1 MKNIDNLKDAWL
13 NIDVDEE
20 LLFNP
25 LEYTYSLAG
34 EDKTQLPE
42 KLAWLMTRPE
52 YFSFVCK
59 YIFNIEI
66 SPTQAVILCDMWNRK
81 FPMLVGSRG
90 FGKSFLLSLYCM
102 LRIFF
107 AKMRQG

>member
-1 MKNIDNLKDAWL
+1 MKDIDKKLKDAWL
-13 NIDVDEE
+13 NIDVNEE

-25 LEYTYSLAG
+25 LEYTYNLAG

-66 SPTQAVILCDMWNRK
+66 SPTQAVILSW
-81 FPMLVGSRG
+81 VWE
-90 FGKSFLLSLYCM
+90 
-102 LRIFF
+102 IFF
-107 AKMRQG
+107 IIFILYVTNLLLAGAKGSCCRCSI

>member
-1 MKNIDNLKDAWL
+1 MKNIDQKLKDAWL
-13 NIDVDEE
+13 GIDVDEQY
-20 LLFNP
+20 LFNP
-25 LEYTYSLAG
+25 MEYIYSTVG
-34 EDKTQLPE
+34 EDKTKLPE

-66 SPTQAVILCDMWNRK
+66 SPSQSLILADMWNRK

-90 FGKSFLLSLYCM
+90 FGKSFILTLYKIF
-102 LRIFF
+102 RI
-107 AKMRQG
+107 